1 MAQVTKDRIRWDG
14 DDWLSG
20 IIPQYA
26 ATSTGTA
33 ATLTTGKGFAFARN
47 VDPMRSP
54 GYIQP
59 GCTGANATNN
69 SVIDGYLKNAV
80 PNGLV
85 AYAIGG
91 AKLHEITISSNTVTN
106 AGAWPHTITPHGH
119 ASADGQDVALYY
131 IGSTKYL
138 FYSWNDN
145 TDGDVGRFDLSATF
159 DDDWMSTVPASGAV
173 LSKDYPHPMIVGDD
187 DILYIANGK
196 NLASF
201 QGQTGA
207 NGTFN
212 PSALDL
218 PNDYVITSFAKLP
231 TYLVIYA
238 YKSIA
243 GTGTNFYRSVATA
256 FIWDYV
262 SDSFTRAYDLDGNYV
277 AGGFNYNGSVGC
289 FVQGNSPELG
299 SNKLSRLMLFNGSEF
314 ESKFRFRQNI
324 PQWGSVEV
332 ISNCIYWLS
341 GLSGGSS
348 VIYQFGS
355 PYEEFDNKFNYI
367 SEAGGESTGML
378 RELSSGSLFVSSGTT
393 TSGGLQKFA
402 GTGYASNSQFT
413 TPNVNLSFPENSQAR
428 AKTIKIYWG
437 NVSTTHTVTVN
448 LLTDRGNT
456 TTTIVSA
463 LGSNVSTLTKYE
475 EASNGDPL
483 PRFDSIALNVSW
495 DTTSSTNAPPIIQAV
510 EVLFENA
517 NVD

>member
-20 IIPQYA
+20 IIPHYA
-26 ATSTGTA
+26 AASILTA

-59 GCTGANATNN
+59 GCTGSNATNN

-91 AKLHEITISSNTVTN
+91 GKLHEITISSNTVTN
-106 AGAWPHTITPHGH
+106 GATFPHTISDGH
-119 ASADGQDVALYY
+119 ATYDGQDVALYY
-131 IGSTKYL
+131 VGATKYL
-138 FYSWNDN
+138 FYSYNDA
-145 TDGDVGRFDLSATF
+145 TDGNVGGFDLSATF

-187 DILYIANGK
+187 NILYIANGR
-196 NLASF
+196 NVASL

-231 TYLVIYA
+231 QCLVIFA
-238 YKSIA
+238 YKAAA
-243 GTGTNFYRSVATA
+243 GTGTNYYRSEATA
-256 FIWDYV
+256 FIWDCV
-262 SDSFTRAYDLDGNYV
+262 SDTFTSAYDLDGNYV
-277 AGGFNYNGSVGC
+277 AGGFNYNGTVGC

-299 SNKLSRLMLFNGSEF
+299 STKLSRLMLFNGSEF
-314 ESKFRFRQNI
+314 QPKLSFRHNV

-341 GLSGGSS
+341 GLSGGSA

-367 SEAGGESTGML
+367 TEAGGDFAGML

-402 GTGYASNSQFT
+402 GTGYAANSLFT
-413 TPNVNLSFPENSQAR
+413 TPNINLTFPEFSQAR
-428 AKTIKIYWG
+428 AKTVKIYWG
-437 NVSTTHTVTVN
+437 NVSTTHSVSVN

-456 TTTIVSA
+456 ITEIVSR

-475 EASNGDPL
+475 EDASGNPL
-483 PRFDSIALNVSW
+483 PRFNSIALNVSW

-510 EVLFENA
+510 EVWFEPVNI
-517 NVD
+517 D